1 MLRDGGAAGRDGDGL
16 RAHALGPA
24 TPARSGQFAAAAV
37 VAAGG
42 SVRRGGGLVGFGLV
56 GLRWMNRFYSFIRV
70 ETVLTLICFIFS
82 IYSIEVIHP
91 CLVP

>member
-1 MLRDGGAAGRDGDGL
+1 M
-16 RAHALGPA
+16 
-24 TPARSGQFAAAAV
+24 
-37 VAAGG
+37 
-42 SVRRGGGLVGFGLV
+42 GFGLV